1 MNDVLPLL
9 PIPQL
14 PMGRSS
20 YNIPCPVC
28 DHTGS
33 RKRHLNINLKRN
45 VFRCP
50 KCGQFEDGVFD
61 LYAYYTG
68 VPQDKVRQERTGWE
82 AEKAATPANQA
93 GRRKPSPG
101 QDRQRCHRPRWSVLK
116 QGIVFTGR
124 S

>member
-1 MNDVLPLL
+1 MELRYQMNDILPLL
-9 PIPQL
+9 PIPQP

-28 DHTGS
+28 DHIGS

-50 KCGQFEDGVFD
+50 KCGQFEGGVFD
-61 LYAYYTG
+61 LYAYYAG
-68 VPQDKVRQERTGWE
+68 VPRDKVRQELMDRL
-82 AEKAATPANQA
+82 
-93 GRRKPSPG
+93 GRRKRSPD
-101 QDRQRCHRPRWSVLK
+101 QNQQRRPRLHWSVLR
-116 QGIVFTGR
+116 QGTASIGR